1 MHWMTA
7 AELALGYRKRSFS
20 PVEVTQHLL
29 ARIDALNPKYHA
41 FIEVDHEGALAAA
54 RQAEREIH
62 SGRALGPLHGVPI
75 GIKDIID
82 IAGQKT
88 TSHSKIMLQHR
99 ASEDA
104 QVIRKLRAAGVIFM
118 GKLSLH
124 EFAIGGPAFDLPF
137 PPARN
142 PWNPA
147 HHPGGSSSG
156 SGAALAAGLVPL
168 ALGTDTGGSIRN
180 PAACC
185 GIVGLKATYELVSRR
200 GVFTLS
206 STMDHVGPMART
218 VEDTGLLLNA
228 MAEPQGA
235 QVAFDALADLQRGI
249 KGLRVGYVRH
259 FHETDEVAH
268 PEVAAALD
276 EAAKVLASLGAVV
289 SDVQLPALNE
299 FLVPQKFLMMAEGW
313 AVHEKWLRERPEDY
327 SQTSRRKLLTG
338 AFVTGGEYVQS
349 MQRRGLLIDAV
360 DRLLNDYDVLLVA
373 NSMDPA
379 CRIDDEPEI
388 VRTYTRQARMPF
400 NLTGHPALGLMTGL
414 SSGGLPLSMQLV
426 GKSLNEKMVLRVAA
440 AYEQATQW
448 HAKHP
453 DL

>member
-7 AELALGYRKRSFS
+7 AELALGYRKKTFS
-20 PVEVTQHLL
+20 PIDVTKHLL
-29 ARIDALNPKYHA
+29 SRIDELNPKCHA

-54 RQAEREIH
+54 RQAEHEI
-62 SGRALGPLHGVPI
+62 SAGRALGPLHGVPI

-82 IAGQKT
+82 IAGQT
-88 TSHSKIMLQHR
+88 TTCHSNIMLKHQ

-118 GKLSLH
+118 GKLALH

-142 PWNPA
+142 PWNLA

-218 VEDTGLLLNA
+218 VQDTGLLLNA
-228 MAEPQGA
+228 MAEPQGDHA
-235 QVAFDALADLQRGI
+235 APDYVADVKRGI
-249 KGLRVGYVRH
+249 KGLRIGYVRH
-259 FHETDEVAH
+259 FHETDEIAH

-276 EAAKVLASLGAVV
+276 EAAKVLSSLGAIVT
-289 SDVQLPALNE
+289 DVQLPALND
-299 FLVPQKFLMMAEGW
+299 FLVAQKFLMMAEGW

-349 MQRRGLLIDAV
+349 MQRRGILIDAV
-360 DRLLNDYDVLLVA
+360 DRLFNDYDVLLVA

-379 CRIDDEPEI
+379 CRIDDEAEV

-400 NLTGHPALGLMTGL
+400 NLTGHPALALMTGQ

-426 GKSLNEKMVLRVAA
+426 GKSFNEKMVLRVGA

-448 HAKHP
+448 HTKRP
-453 DL
+453 TF

>member
-118 GKLSLH
+118 GKLALH

-276 EAAKVLASLGAVV
+276 EAAKVFASLGAVV

>member
-7 AELALGYRKRSFS
+7 AELALGYRKKTFS
-20 PVEVTQHLL
+20 PVEVTKHLL
-29 ARIDALNPKYHA
+29 ARIDALNPRCHA

-54 RQAEREIH
+54 RQAEHEI
-62 SGRALGPLHGVPI
+62 SAGRALGPLHGVPI

-82 IAGQKT
+82 IAGQT
-88 TSHSKIMLQHR
+88 TTCHSNIMLKHQ

-118 GKLSLH
+118 GKLALH

-142 PWNPA
+142 PWNLA

-218 VEDTGLLLNA
+218 VQDTGLLLNA
-228 MAEPQGA
+228 MAEPQGDH
-235 QVAFDALADLQRGI
+235 VAPDYVADVQRGI
-249 KGLRVGYVRH
+249 KGLRIGYVRH
-259 FHETDEVAH
+259 FHETDEIAH

-276 EAAKVLASLGAVV
+276 QAAKVLSSLGASVT
-289 SDVQLPALNE
+289 DVKLPALND
-299 FLVPQKFLMMAEGW
+299 FLVSQKFLMMAEGW

-349 MQRRGLLIDAV
+349 MQRRGMLIDAV
-360 DRLLNDYDVLLVA
+360 DRLFNDYDVLLVA

-379 CRIDDEPEI
+379 CRIDDEAEV

-400 NLTGHPALGLMTGL
+400 NLTGHPALALMTGQ

-426 GKSLNEKMVLRVAA
+426 GKSFNEKMVLRVGA

-448 HAKHP
+448 HTKRP
-453 DL
+453 TF

>member
-7 AELALGYRKRSFS
+7 AELASGYRKKSFS

-29 ARIDALNPKYHA
+29 NRIDALNPKYHA

-54 RQAEREIH
+54 RQAEHEIAA
-62 SGRALGPLHGVPI
+62 GRALGPLHGVPI

-88 TSHSKIMLQHR
+88 TCHSNIMLEHR

-118 GKLSLH
+118 GKLALH

-137 PPARN
+137 APARN

-200 GVFTLS
+200 GVYTLS

-218 VEDTGLLLNA
+218 VQDTGLLLNA
-228 MAEPQGA
+228 MAEQQGDH
-235 QVAFDALADLQRGI
+235 VAPDYVSDLQRGV

-276 EAAKVLASLGAVV
+276 EAAKVLSSLGAIVT
-289 SDVQLPALNE
+289 DVTLPALND
-299 FLVPQKFLMMAEGW
+299 FLVSQKFLMMAEGW
-313 AVHEKWLRERPEDY
+313 AVHEKWLRERPQDY
-327 SQTSRRKLLTG
+327 SQMSRRKLLTG
-338 AFVTGGEYVQS
+338 AFVTGAEYVQS
-349 MQRRGLLIDAV
+349 MQKRGLLIDAV
-360 DRLLNDYDVLLVA
+360 DRLFNDYDVLLVA

-379 CRIDDEPEI
+379 CRIDDEAEV

-400 NLTGHPALGLMTGL
+400 NLTGHPALAVMTGL

-426 GKSLNEKMVLRVAA
+426 GKSFNEKMVLRVAA

-453 DL
+453 EL

>member
-118 GKLSLH
+118 GTLALH

>member
-7 AELALGYRKRSFS
+7 AELALGYRKKTFS
-20 PVEVTQHLL
+20 PIDVTKHLL
-29 ARIDALNPKYHA
+29 SRIDELNPKCHA

-54 RQAEREIH
+54 RQAEHEI
-62 SGRALGPLHGVPI
+62 SAGRALGPLHGVPI

-82 IAGQKT
+82 IAGQT
-88 TSHSKIMLQHR
+88 TTCHSNIMLKHQ

-118 GKLSLH
+118 GKLALH

-142 PWNPA
+142 PWNLA

-218 VEDTGLLLNA
+218 VQDTGLLLNA
-228 MAEPQGA
+228 MAEPQGDHA
-235 QVAFDALADLQRGI
+235 APDYVADVKRGI
-249 KGLRVGYVRH
+249 KGLRIGYVRH
-259 FHETDEVAH
+259 FHETDEIAH

-276 EAAKVLASLGAVV
+276 EAAKVLSSLGAIVT
-289 SDVQLPALNE
+289 DVQLPALND
-299 FLVPQKFLMMAEGW
+299 FLVAQKFLMMAEGW

-349 MQRRGLLIDAV
+349 MQRRGILIDAV
-360 DRLLNDYDVLLVA
+360 DRLFNDYDVLLVA

-379 CRIDDEPEI
+379 CRIDDEAEV

-400 NLTGHPALGLMTGL
+400 NLTGHPALALMTGQ

-426 GKSLNEKMVLRVAA
+426 GESFNEKMVLRVGA

-448 HAKHP
+448 HTKRP
-453 DL
+453 TF

>member
-7 AELALGYRKRSFS
+7 AELASGYRKKAFS
-20 PVEVTQHLL
+20 PVEVTQQLL
-29 ARIDALNPKYHA
+29 NRIDALNPKYHA

-54 RQAEREIH
+54 RQAEHEIAA
-62 SGRALGPLHGVPI
+62 GRALGPLHGVPI

-88 TSHSKIMLQHR
+88 TCHSNIMLEHR

-118 GKLSLH
+118 GKLALH

-137 PPARN
+137 APARN
-142 PWNPA
+142 PWNLA

-185 GIVGLKATYELVSRR
+185 GIVGFKATYELVSRR
-200 GVFTLS
+200 GVYTLS

-218 VEDTGLLLNA
+218 VQDTGLLLNA
-228 MAEPQGA
+228 MAELQGDH
-235 QVAFDALADLQRGI
+235 VAPDYVSDLQRGV
-249 KGLRVGYVRH
+249 KGLRIGYVRH

-276 EAAKVLASLGAVV
+276 QAAKVLSSLGAIVT
-289 SDVQLPALNE
+289 DVTLPALND
-299 FLVPQKFLMMAEGW
+299 FLVSQKFLMMAEGW
-313 AVHEKWLRERPEDY
+313 SVHEKWLRERPQDY
-327 SQTSRRKLLTG
+327 SQMSRRKLLTG
-338 AFVTGGEYVQS
+338 AFVTGAEYVQS
-349 MQRRGLLIDAV
+349 MQKRGLLIDAV
-360 DRLLNDYDVLLVA
+360 DRLFNDYDVLLVA

-379 CRIDDEPEI
+379 CRIDDEAEV

-400 NLTGHPALGLMTGL
+400 NLTGHPALALMTGL

-426 GKSLNEKMVLRVAA
+426 GKSFNEKMVLRVAA

-453 DL
+453 EL

>member
-7 AELALGYRKRSFS
+7 AELASGYRKKSFS

-29 ARIDALNPKYHA
+29 NRIYALNPQYHA

-54 RQAEREIH
+54 RQAEHEIAA
-62 SGRALGPLHGVPI
+62 GRALGPLHGVPI

-88 TSHSKIMLQHR
+88 TCHSNIMLEHR

-118 GKLSLH
+118 GKLALH

-137 PPARN
+137 APARN

-200 GVFTLS
+200 GVYTLS

-218 VEDTGLLLNA
+218 VQDTGLLLNA
-228 MAEPQGA
+228 MAEQQGDH
-235 QVAFDALADLQRGI
+235 VAPDYVSDLQRGV

-276 EAAKVLASLGAVV
+276 EAAKVLSSLGAIVT
-289 SDVQLPALNE
+289 DVTLPALND
-299 FLVPQKFLMMAEGW
+299 FLVSQKFLMMAEGW
-313 AVHEKWLRERPEDY
+313 AVHEKWLRERPQDY
-327 SQTSRRKLLTG
+327 SQMSRRKLLTG
-338 AFVTGGEYVQS
+338 AFVTGAEYVQS
-349 MQRRGLLIDAV
+349 MQKRGLLIDAV
-360 DRLLNDYDVLLVA
+360 DRLFNDSDVLLVA

-379 CRIDDEPEI
+379 CRIDDEAEV

-400 NLTGHPALGLMTGL
+400 NLTGHPALALMTGL

-426 GKSLNEKMVLRVAA
+426 GKSFNEKMVLRVAA

-453 DL
+453 EL

>member
-1 MHWMTA
+1 MQWRTA
-7 AELALGYRKRSFS
+7 AELALGYRKKDFS

-29 ARIDALNPKYHA
+29 NRIDALNPKYHA

-54 RQAEREIH
+54 RQAEHEIAA
-62 SGRALGPLHGVPI
+62 GRALGPLHGVPI

-88 TSHSKIMLQHR
+88 TCHSNIMLEHR

-104 QVIRKLRAAGVIFM
+104 QVIRKLRAGGLIFM
-118 GKLSLH
+118 GKLALH

-137 PPARN
+137 APARN
-142 PWNPA
+142 PWNLA

-200 GVFTLS
+200 GVYTLS

-218 VEDTGLLLNA
+218 VQDTGLLLNA
-228 MAEPQGA
+228 MAEPQGDH
-235 QVAFDALADLQRGI
+235 VAPDYVSDLQRGV

-276 EAAKVLASLGAVV
+276 EAAKVLSSLGAIVT
-289 SDVQLPALNE
+289 DVTLPALND
-299 FLVPQKFLMMAEGW
+299 FLVSQKFLMMAEGW
-313 AVHEKWLRERPEDY
+313 AVHEKWLRERPQDY
-327 SQTSRRKLLTG
+327 SQMSRRKLLTG
-338 AFVTGGEYVQS
+338 AFVTGAEYVQS
-349 MQRRGLLIDAV
+349 MQKRGLLIDAV
-360 DRLLNDYDVLLVA
+360 DRLFSDYDVLLVA

-379 CRIDDEPEI
+379 CRIDDEAEV

-400 NLTGHPALGLMTGL
+400 NLTGHPALALMTGL

-426 GKSLNEKMVLRVAA
+426 GKSFNEKMVLRVAA

-453 DL
+453 EL

>member
-7 AELALGYRKRSFS
+7 AELASGYRQKTFS
-20 PVEVTQHLL
+20 PVEVTKQLL
-29 ARIDALNPKYHA
+29 NRIDALNPKYHA

-54 RQAEREIH
+54 RQAEHEIAA
-62 SGRALGPLHGVPI
+62 GRALGPLHGVPI

-88 TSHSKIMLQHR
+88 TCHSNIMLEHR

-104 QVIRKLRAAGVIFM
+104 QVIRKLRAAGMIFM
-118 GKLSLH
+118 GKLALH

-137 PPARN
+137 APARN

-200 GVFTLS
+200 GVYTLS

-218 VEDTGLLLNA
+218 VQDTGLLLNG
-228 MAEPQGA
+228 MAEPQGDH
-235 QVAFDALADLQRGI
+235 VAPDYVSDLQRGV

-276 EAAKVLASLGAVV
+276 EAAKVLSSLGAIV
-289 SDVQLPALNE
+289 SDVKLPSLNE
-299 FLVPQKFLMMAEGW
+299 FLVSQKFLMMAECW

-327 SQTSRRKLLTG
+327 SQMSRRKLLTG

-349 MQRRGLLIDAV
+349 MQKRGLLIDAV
-360 DRLLNDYDVLLVA
+360 DRLFNDYDVLLVA

-379 CRIDDEPEI
+379 CRIDDEAEV

-400 NLTGHPALGLMTGL
+400 NLTGHPALALMTGL

-426 GKSLNEKMVLRVAA
+426 GKSFNEKMVLRVGA

-453 DL
+453 EL